1 MFTIVE
7 TQLFTRLVGKY
18 LDDDEYAALQ
28 AVLVG
33 NPEAGVVIPG
43 TGGVRKV
50 RWATGGRGKRG
61 GVRVIYF
68 VRRHHGVIWMLDIY
82 AKSVREDV
90 SAKVLRRVR
99 EEIEDVTP

>member
-7 TQLFTRLVGKY
+7 TPLFTKLVGKY

-68 VRRHHGVIWMLDIY
+68 VRWRNGVIWMLDIY
-82 AKSVREDV
+82 AKSVREDI
-90 SAKVLRRVR
+90 SARVLRRIR
-99 EEIEDVTP
+99 EEIEDVAR